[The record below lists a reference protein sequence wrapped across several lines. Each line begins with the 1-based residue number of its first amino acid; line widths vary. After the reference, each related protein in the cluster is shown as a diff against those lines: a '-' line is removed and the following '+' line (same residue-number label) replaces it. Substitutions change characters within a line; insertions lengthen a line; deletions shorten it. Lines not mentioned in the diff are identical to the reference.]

1 MKHTF
6 KNARLAFP
14 NIFEPKASESGSL
27 QFSAAFIVAPDHP
40 GLIEMEKV
48 IDEVGKDK
56 WGAKWPT
63 IKKELKAGDKLLT
76 HDGDSKA
83 SLAGYEGNIFFNAYN
98 SVRPTVLD
106 RDKTP
111 LVAADG
117 KPYSGCY
124 VNVIIDVWAQEN
136 QYGKRVNAQLQG
148 LQFVKDGEAFA
159 GGGVAADAADFDE
172 IEDGAD
178 ADDLV

>member
-1 MKHTF
+1 MKHF
-6 KNARLAFP
+6 FSNARLAFP
-14 NIFEPKASESGSL
+14 DIFEPNKDGKFAG
-27 QFSAAFIVAPDHP
+27 AFIFPTDHK
-40 GLIEMEKV
+40 GLDALRETIDKV
-48 IDEVGKDK
+48 GQEK
-56 WGAKWPT
+56 WGAKWAQ
-63 IKKELKAGDKLLT
+63 IRKELKAGDNLLV

-83 SLAGYEGNIFFNAYN
+83 SYAGYEGNLFFNANN
-98 SVRPTVLD
+98 SVRPLILD

-111 LVAADG
+111 LTAQDG

-124 VNVIIDVWAQEN
+124 VNVSIDVWAQDN
-136 QYGKRVNAQLQG
+136 QYGKKINAQLQG